1 MVSFVDPRRVGVL
14 SFVTGLAEQLWRQE
28 EGQDLVEY
36 GLLLVLLGLT
46 AIASMQTIG
55 SAISNMFSNAANNL
69 ASS

>member
-1 MVSFVDPRRVGVL
+1 
-14 SFVTGLAEQLWRQE
+14 LAEQLWRQE